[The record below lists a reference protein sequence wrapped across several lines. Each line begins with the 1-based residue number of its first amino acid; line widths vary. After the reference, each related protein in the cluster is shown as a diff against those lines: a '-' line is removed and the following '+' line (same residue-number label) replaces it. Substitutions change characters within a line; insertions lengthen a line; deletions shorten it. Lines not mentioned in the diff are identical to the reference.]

1 MDACVDGAIELGYTL
16 MVLDTANKWHAARSV
31 YEKKGFTQCKPYFT
45 YNFDPDDPALKNGI
59 VPLFYSMSLR
69 KPADVVVRRAECD
82 ADYQAFKRTA
92 EMYAQWIFDNWK
104 IDVNEH
110 QAFEAEMASLPA
122 PYAPDGVILLAE
134 VGHEVVGAVAAKPLT
149 EALDVGD
156 AKVIEMKRLFVS
168 DKFRGHGIGRKLVR
182 ACVERARA
190 LGYTLIVLDTN
201 IVFVSANALY
211 TSCGFTRRS
220 FYLPGQEK
228 VPVGEMLAYEM
239 PLRKPVDVV
248 VRRAESDADIEAFK
262 TTAKAHAHWMWNEFE
277 YELHMC
283 PLENASV
290 YEHVRFCST
299 QP

>member
-1 MDACVDGAIELGYTL
+1 
-16 MVLDTANKWHAARSV
+16 
-31 YEKKGFTQCKPYFT
+31 
-45 YNFDPDDPALKNGI
+45 
-59 VPLFYSMSLR
+59 MSE
-69 KPADVVVRRAECD
+69 VVVRRAECD
-82 ADYQAFKRTA
+82 VDYQAFKRTA

-201 IVFVSANALY
+201 KNFTSANALY